1 MLQPVTL
8 SMPVIARPQAS
19 APSPE
24 EAPVDP
30 LDQVSRSNADH
41 PMCRLDPEQA
51 AQDQCKLAGQV
62 TCAGLPPLFAS
73 AGLLFPDSHGKIKH
87 MAFQFGNVE
96 FDRPLPEETRSA
108 VLGMYGQLMRNMAP
122 DSRFTIVCADQRG
135 VDSIHQL
142 VEETGT
148 DPARVTVVAA
158 ETVKG
163 FSIWIRD
170 SMLPVRMP
178 DGRTLLMI
186 QDRTYWPGPEDARVP
201 GLIDA
206 AHSGLDSTPH
216 PALRIDG
223 GNLVSNRHQV
233 LVGSDSVEHT
243 RARLQELAQDP
254 ERLQDIRQFY
264 EAWTGQE
271 VNLADESSL
280 ARMWQEVPVL
290 VFEKAFQKDVLVIG
304 ADDPATPIKEEQPA
318 FHIDM
323 CVTPIGENK
332 MLVGSPALAI
342 EAFSKLTP
350 QERASVNQAM
360 ARQAGLDPD
369 SDVIGELIAA
379 NNSPQCQANYDN
391 VARQLAAEGYEVER
405 MPSMVG
411 LRTTWKLPYL
421 TYNNCMM
428 EVYPG
433 EDGETVRKVYLPTYG
448 CEPLDKIAIEMYRS
462 NGFEVVPLEMAA
474 ISKLEGAIRCSTY
487 AVERDLG
494 C

>member
-1 MLQPVTL
+1 
-8 SMPVIARPQAS
+8 MPMMARPQVSAAS
-19 APSPE
+19 S
-24 EAPVDP
+24 EAPPADP
-30 LDQVSRSNADH
+30 LDQVSRSNADR
-41 PMCRLDPEQA
+41 PLCRLDPEQA

-135 VDSIHQL
+135 VDSINRL

-158 ETVKG
+158 EAVQG

-201 GLIDA
+201 ALIDG
-206 AHSGLDSTPH
+206 AHSGLDSSPH

-233 LVGSDSVEHT
+233 IVGSDSVEHT

-254 ERLQDIRQFY
+254 ERLQDIHQFY

-280 ARMWQEVPVL
+280 ARMWQDVPLL
-290 VFEKAFQKDVLVIG
+290 VFEKAFQKDVLVVG
-304 ADDPATPIKEEQPA
+304 GDDPGTPIREQPA

-332 MLVGSPALAI
+332 MLVGSPALAFA
-342 EAFSKLTP
+342 EFEKLSP
-350 QERASVNQAM
+350 EERASVNQAM
-360 ARQAGLDPD
+360 ALQAGLDPD
-369 SDVIGELIAA
+369 TDVIGELIAA
-379 NNSPQCQANYDN
+379 NSGEKCQANYDN

-405 MPSMVG
+405 MPSLVG
-411 LRTTWKLPYL
+411 LRTTWRLPYL

-428 EVYPG
+428 EVYRG
-433 EDGETVRKVYLPTYG
+433 ENGEMVRKVYLPTYG
-448 CEPLDKIAIEMYRS
+448 CDPLDRIAIEMYQR

-487 AVERDLG
+487 AVERDLAG
-494 C
+494 